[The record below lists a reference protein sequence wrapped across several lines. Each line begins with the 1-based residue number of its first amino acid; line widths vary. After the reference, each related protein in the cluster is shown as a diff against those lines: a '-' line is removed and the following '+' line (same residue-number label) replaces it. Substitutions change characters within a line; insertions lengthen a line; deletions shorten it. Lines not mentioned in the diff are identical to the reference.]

1 MSKWDTGPVSWG
13 CTKRLKTGSNKVVA
27 MGGNQAFART
37 FSFMLDKQ
45 LSRDLKEHRF
55 IETLR
60 ANAKDT
66 YNYYVV
72 VK

>member
-1 MSKWDTGPVSWG
+1 M
-13 CTKRLKTGSNKVVA
+13 VA
-27 MGGNQAFART
+27 MGGNQALGRM

-45 LSRDLKEHRF
+45 LSRDLKEQRS

-66 YNYYVV
+66 FNYYVV